1 MSYFCNICKKTY
13 SSNKSLWVHNKK
25 YHATTIEQN
34 VQNEINDSVNQEY
47 KCNFCNKVFSKYQNR
62 WRHQKTCKS
71 NLANKIEQNNDIT
84 EKIIKMEKEIET
96 LKQKPCQTIINNINK
111 GTINKGPVYNFLNK
125 IGDENIDVLSEKEI
139 EFIMDQELNC
149 IVSLITLLNF
159 NQNIPENH
167 TFCTTALNDKYI
179 STINTNTLEIEKQRK
194 KDFFDSLLWSGIN
207 KLKLLYN
214 KLKLKP
220 SAKIVTYKKNIDK
233 LVDYVVVNNKGKKTF
248 NELINALTFNNRHT
262 VQSTW
267 AQLKNNQIPEVTK
280 QVEKPNQKNKQKLF
294 EYNDSD
300 SDSELTT
307 DSESENTNTDPDD
320 SDEENEV
327 CEIVFKG
334 VNYIIENNI
343 AYNKTVDGQKGQV
356 YGTYINNKLIKNKI
370 KEIDV

>member
-1 MSYFCNICKKTY
+1 MSYFCNICKKSY
-13 SSNKSLWVHNKK
+13 SSNKSLWTHNKK
-25 YHATTIEQN
+25 YHATKIQ
-34 VQNEINDSVNQEY
+34 QNETNNSVNQEY
-47 KCNFCNKVFSKYQNR
+47 KCNFCDKVFSQYQNR

-71 NLANKIEQNNDIT
+71 NLSNKIEPNNDLT

-267 AQLKNNQIPEVTK
+267 AQLKNNQIPEVTN
-280 QVEKPNQKNKQKLF
+280 QVEKTNHKNKLKLF
-294 EYNDSD
+294 NFNDFE
-300 SDSELTT
+300 SDSELTSES
-307 DSESENTNTDPDD
+307 DSENSETDE
-320 SDEENEV
+320 EENEV

-334 VNYIIENNI
+334 INFIVENNV
-343 AYNKTVDGQKGQV
+343 AYYKTTDGQKGQV
-356 YGTYINNKLIKNKI
+356 YGTYVNNKLTKTKNK

>member
-220 SAKIVTYKKNIDK
+220 SAKTVTYKKNIDK
-233 LVDYVVVNNKGKKTF
+233 LVDYIVVNNKGKKTF